1 MSGDVCMF
9 NKFGFCKWEASCKKI
24 HLDEICLLE
33 ECESRKCNKRH
44 PRPCKYFSE
53 RGFCKYGSH
62 CRFDHRPPKYIRS
75 IVSRLEALEKEN
87 LKLLKVIEDQKE
99 ICDNNKTIK
108 DVEKILKQ
116 IDDLKQGNDEKELA
130 IKRLEEDIGNLK
142 ADKTQNAENL
152 KEKAEES
159 VQESEDIV
167 FETLIASRKKKWAM
181 KDRTFAE
188 CIVEKYKF
196 NMELLDWFGDEGD
209 GLEDLIKSHFLSSA
223 EFLEEEAKE
232 RKITSKELKSAVEF
246 FKSIVNRPDFTNL
259 KFKQNLK
266 QGRQFLGEEMKKV
279 LSV

>member
-1 MSGDVCMF
+1 MTGEVCMF
-9 NKFGFCKWEASCKKI
+9 NKFGFCKWEANCKKI

-44 PRPCKYFSE
+44 PRHCKYFSE
-53 RGFCKYGSH
+53 RGFCKYGSS
-62 CRFDHRPPKYIRS
+62 CRFDHKPPKYIRS

-99 ICDNNKTIK
+99 ICDNKTIK

-116 IDDLKQGNDEKELA
+116 IDDLKQGNNEKELA
-130 IKRLEEDIGNLK
+130 IKRLEEDIENFK
-142 ADKTQNAENL
+142 ADKTQNAEKS

-159 VQESEDIV
+159 VQKTEDIM
-167 FETLIASRKKKWAM
+167 FETLITSRKKKWAM

-209 GLEDLIKSHFLSSA
+209 DLEELIKSHFLSSA

-232 RKITSKELKSAVEF
+232 RKITNKELKAAVEF
-246 FKSIVNRPDFTNL
+246 FKSIVNRPDFTNQ
-259 KFKQNLK
+259 KFRQILK
-266 QGRQFLGEEMKKV
+266 QGWEFLDEEMKKV